1 MTVGI
6 VLLTIVEVICAVLLI
21 LLVLLQRS
29 KDEGL
34 GMAFGNAMGESLFG
48 AQATTILTKGT
59 VILAVVFML
68 NTIVLDRMSSRGS
81 RNRSGSIMDNVTGN
95 AALPPPM
102 EAAPVAPAAPE
113 AAVPAPESVPAPAFN
128 LQPVVVPTLPDT
140 PAPAATEP
148 VAVPA
153 PAAPAEAVPAPASPV
168 PQT

>member
-1 MTVGI
+1 MTFWI
-6 VLLTIVEVICAVLLI
+6 VLLTIVEVICALLLI

-68 NTIVLDRMSSRGS
+68 NTIVLDRLSSHGS
-81 RNRSGSIMDNVTGN
+81 QVRSGSIMDNVTGSDAIPAPM
-95 AALPPPM
+95 AAAPM
-102 EAAPVAPAAPE
+102 APSAGTEAAAPAPDSAPAPAFVPQSVPAPAPAASEP
-113 AAVPAPESVPAPAFN
+113 AAVPAP
-128 LQPVVVPTLPDT
+128 
-140 PAPAATEP
+140 AT
-148 VAVPA
+148 
-153 PAAPAEAVPAPASPV
+153 PV

>member
-48 AQATTILTKGT
+48 AQATTILTKAT

-68 NTIVLDRMSSRGS
+68 NTIVLDRVSSHRS
-81 RNRSGSIMDNVTGN
+81 RNRSGSIMDNVTGS
-95 AALPPPM
+95 AALPPPPM
-102 EAAPVAPAAPE
+102 EAAPVAPVAPE
-113 AAVPAPESVPAPAFN
+113 AAVPAPESIPAPAFN
-128 LQPVVVPTLPDT
+128 LQPDA
-140 PAPAATEP
+140 APAATEP
-148 VAVPA
+148 VAVPVPEA
-153 PAAPAEAVPAPASPV
+153 PAAEVPAPASPV